1 MGPVSGAVQ
10 IYLGNLVFLRGADWM
25 LWPEIELMIGR
36 RVQLI
41 VYGTWDDNGIEILA
55 STENRPLS

>member
-1 MGPVSGAVQ
+1 
-10 IYLGNLVFLRGADWM
+10 M